1 MKTSF
6 LIGMLGVAAL
16 TCGCAGRMMKVRVY
30 SDSPAPFTA
39 HYDFPGH
46 SGQISGTAQGG
57 SGAVMELPAKDGVVR
72 VVKENAQDALK
83 IEVFEG
89 KDQVLNTESK
99 SGENS
104 LTATRQ
110 MSNWTVSRQP

>member
-6 LIGMLGVAAL
+6 LIGLIGVAAL
-16 TCGCAGRMMKVRVY
+16 SCGCAGRMMKVRVY

-46 SGQISGTAQGG
+46 GGQISGTAQGG
-57 SGAVMELPAKDGVVR
+57 SGAVVELPTQDGVVR
-72 VVKENAQDALK
+72 VVKENAHDALK

-89 KDQVLNTESK
+89 RDQVLNTESK
-99 SGENS
+99 SGESS
-104 LTATRQ
+104 LTATRRQ
-110 MSNWTVSRQP
+110 SNWTVTRQP